1 MKKTWKIKAGIKSK
15 NPEKRREEVIKLLLK
30 NRAIKTKKDR
40 EDFFKPPSPTKIPL
54 KKTGISKVQVKKAIK
69 RIKKAKKNK
78 ELVVIYG
85 DYDADGVTA
94 TAIMWETLYGLGIDA
109 MPFIPEREAHGHGL
123 KKEGVE
129 HILKFYNSKNLKL
142 IITVDNGITAFSGA
156 KFCQKKGIDL
166 IVCDHHQI
174 RKQPATNR
182 QPPVARGKKAGSWEL
197 EAGDLPTALA
207 VVHSDKL
214 AGAGVAWFFAR
225 EILKTINNQ
234 QLAIS
239 NQALE
244 LVAIGT
250 IADVFPLIGINRSIV
265 THGLETLKK
274 TKRTG
279 IKALLAEA
287 RVSKED
293 ITSYTIGFIIA
304 PRLNAMGRLAQAMD
318 SLRLLCTKDEGRG
331 VKLAFELGQTN
342 KDRQD
347 LTFSLF
353 EHAEAS
359 YKPQATSH
367 KLIFL
372 SHESYEQGVVGL
384 VAGKLAERF
393 HRPAIVVA
401 KRKKHSKGS
410 ARSIRGF
417 NIIEALREFEDDF
430 VGLGGH
436 PRAAGFTV
444 ETEKLP
450 EIKQKM
456 ENLAMEQIPDELLS
470 PVLEIDCEIVFA
482 DITQKLYKEIEK
494 FEPFGFG
501 NTKPKFLTKGIQI
514 VEARQVGKEGK
525 HLKLCLRQP
534 VTSHQPPARVSS
546 QQPAASSQKEKTGN
560 WKLEAE
566 IDGIYFNGGYLFEE
580 LDYRKPI
587 DVVFNIDENEW
598 NGQKNLQLV
607 VKDIKVA

>member
-1 MKKTWKIKAGIKSK
+1 MKKTWKIKAKIKSK
-15 NPEKRREEVIKLLLK
+15 SPKKRREEIIKVLLK
-30 NRAIKTKKDR
+30 NRGIKTKKDR
-40 EDFFKPPSPTKIPL
+40 EEFFKSPNPTKIPL
-54 KKTGISKVQVKKAIK
+54 EKTSISSAQVKKAIK
-69 RIKKAKKNK
+69 RIRKAKRNK
-78 ELVVIYG
+78 ELVIIYG

-94 TAIMWETLYGLGIDA
+94 TAIMWETLYGLGINA

-123 KKEGVE
+123 KKEGIDD
-129 HILKFYNSKNLKL
+129 ILKLYKNPKL

-156 KFCQKKGIDL
+156 KYCKKQGIDL

-174 RKQPATNR
+174 RKQPVTSYQLPVTSY
-182 QPPVARGKKAGSWEL
+182 QPEKKNSKLETGDWRL
-197 EAGDLPTALA
+197 EAKDSGNWKLPTVLA

-225 EILKTINNQ
+225 EILKNCHEPFATSHELL
-234 QLAIS
+234 QLA
-239 NQALE
+239 
-244 LVAIGT
+244 AIGT

-265 THGLETLKK
+265 THGLEALKK
-274 TKRTG
+274 TKRIG

-287 RVSKED
+287 QVTKKD
-293 ITSYTIGFIIA
+293 ITTYTIGFIIA

-347 LTFSLF
+347 LTFSSF
-353 EHAEAS
+353 EHAVESSKLKVPAKGRSAS
-359 YKPQATSH
+359 GRKAQ

-444 ETEKLP
+444 ATEKLP
-450 EIKQKM
+450 EIQQKM

-470 PVLEIDCEIVFA
+470 PILEIDCEIFFG
-482 DITQKLYKEIEK
+482 DITEELYKEIEK

-501 NTKPKFLTKGIQI
+501 NAKPKFLTKNVQV

-525 HLKLCLRQP
+525 HLKLKLA
-534 VTSHQPPARVSS
+534 TSYQLPATSYF
-546 QQPAASSQKEKTGN
+546 
-560 WKLEAE
+560 
-566 IDGIYFNGGYLFEE
+566 DGIFFGKGELFER
-580 LDYRKPI
+580 LNYRKPI
-587 DVVFNIDENEW
+587 DIVFNIDENEW
-598 NGQKNLQLV
+598 NGKKSLQLV
-607 VKDIKVA
+607 VKDLSGSSYA